1 MTDLREY
8 SSSELSNWVMND
20 EYLYKLRHYPTSAL
34 KEALDECFLYT
45 DEQWDE
51 LQEDLEADYEESEA

>member
-8 SSSELSNWVMND
+8 NSGELSAWVMND
-20 EYLYKLRHYPTSAL
+20 EGLYRMRHRPSL
-34 KEALDECFLYT
+34 KDALDECFLYT

-51 LQEDLEADYEESEA
+51 LQEDLEAELLEDA